1 MSFEP
6 PFSPFSNLLPWGYN
20 AYFQALFSE
29 YADQGLLPGRVLA
42 EYTHCYRLQT
52 SLAEVLGEVTGK
64 YRHLASSR
72 EDFPAVGDWVA
83 YSQESDGPAR
93 IHATLPRLSCFRR
106 QVSGAKGD
114 VQILAANVDTLFLV
128 MGLNQDFNLRRL
140 ERYLSLAWD
149 SRSKAVIVLNK
160 QDLSPDP
167 EAQLQAVRDLVG
179 DTPVYRLS
187 ALYHEG
193 LQALDSY
200 LQPGQTLAV
209 LGSSGAGKS
218 TLINAL
224 SGQALM
230 DTGGV
235 RKGDEKGKHT
245 TTHRE
250 LLRLPQGALLIDT
263 PGMRE
268 LQLWDAGEGIDQT
281 FGELVELAQQCR
293 FRDCKHE
300 AEKGCAIQAA
310 LAADEIDIGRL
321 NNFRK
326 LQREDA
332 HHRRKFDALAQIE
345 EKRRWK
351 QIHKSM
357 RQRYRS
363 QSLEFS
369 D

>member
-1 MSFEP
+1 MLN
-6 PFSPFSNLLPWGYN
+6 FSDLAPWGFH

-52 SLAEVLGEVTGK
+52 SDGEVLAEVTGK
-64 YRHLASSR
+64 YRHLALSR

-83 YSQESDGPAR
+83 YSRDSDGPAR
-93 IHATLPRLSCFRR
+93 IHATLPRLTCLRR
-106 QVSGAKGD
+106 HVAGAKGD
-114 VQILAANVDTLFLV
+114 LQLLAANVDTLFLV

-140 ERYLSLAWD
+140 ERYLSLAWE
-149 SRSKAVIVLNK
+149 SRAKPVIVLNK

-167 EAQLQAVRDLVG
+167 EAQLQAVRDLIV
-179 DTPVYRLS
+179 DTPVFRMS
-187 ALYHEG
+187 ALFHQG
-193 LQALDSY
+193 LEPLAEF

-209 LGSSGAGKS
+209 LGSSGVGKS

-224 SGQALM
+224 LGETRM
-230 DTGGV
+230 ETDGV
-235 RKGDEKGKHT
+235 RKGDAKGKHT

-263 PGMRE
+263 PGLRE
-268 LQLWDAGEGIDQT
+268 LQLWDAAEGIDQT
-281 FGELVELAQQCR
+281 FAELVALAQACR
-293 FRDCKHE
+293 FRDCRHE
-300 AEKGCAIQAA
+300 TEKGCAIQMA
-310 LAADEIDIGRL
+310 LSTGEIDAGRL
-321 NNFRK
+321 QNFRK

-351 QIHKSM
+351 QIHKQL

>member
-1 MSFEP
+1 MSFDP
-6 PFSPFSNLLPWGYN
+6 ILTLSNLAPWGFN

-29 YADQGLLPGRVLA
+29 YADQGFLPGRVLA

-52 SLAEVLGEVTGK
+52 THGETLAEVTGK
-64 YRHLASSR
+64 YRHLANSR

-83 YSQESDGPAR
+83 FDQATDGPAR
-93 IHATLPRLSCFRR
+93 IQATLPRQSCFRR
-106 QVSGAKGD
+106 QVAGAKGD

-160 QDLSPDP
+160 QDLSADP

-200 LQPGQTLAV
+200 LQAGQTLAV

-224 SGQALM
+224 SGQTLM
-230 DTGGV
+230 GTGGV
-235 RKGDEKGKHT
+235 RKGDEKGHHT

-268 LQLWDAGEGIDQT
+268 LQLWDAGEGIEHT
-281 FGELVELAQQCR
+281 FAELVELAQQCR
-293 FRDCKHE
+293 FRDCRHE
-300 AEKGCAIQAA
+300 AEKGCAILAA
-310 LAADEIDIGRL
+310 LEAGELEAGRL
-321 NNFRK
+321 SNFRK

-351 QIHKSM
+351 QIHKNM

>member
-1 MSFEP
+1 MSST
-6 PFSPFSNLLPWGYN
+6 FSDLAPWGFN

-42 EYTHCYRLQT
+42 EYTHCYRLHTPQG
-52 SLAEVLGEVTGK
+52 ERLGEVTGK
-64 YRHLASSR
+64 YRHQAISR

-83 YSQESDGPAR
+83 YQPIADGPAR
-93 IHATLPRLSCFRR
+93 IQATLPRLSCFRR
-106 QVSGAKGD
+106 QVAGAKGD
-114 VQILAANVDTLFLV
+114 VQILSANVDTVFLV

-187 ALYHEG
+187 ALYQTG
-193 LQALDSY
+193 LDALGAY
-200 LQPGQTLAV
+200 LAPGQTLAV

-224 SGQALM
+224 GGQALM

-268 LQLWDAGEGIDQT
+268 LQLWDAGEGIEQT
-281 FGELVELAQQCR
+281 FAELIELAQQCR
-293 FRDCKHE
+293 FRDCRHE

-310 LAADEIDIGRL
+310 LEAGEISAGRL

-332 HHRRKFDALAQIE
+332 HHRRKFDQLAQID